1 MRDIISWRGGGK
13 KEEEADEVERVAY
26 DEG

>member
-1 MRDIISWRGGGK
+1 MRDIINLRGGGK
-13 KEEEADEVERVAY
+13 KEEEADEVEKVTY

>member
-13 KEEEADEVERVAY
+13 KEEEADEVEKVTY